1 MMAVWASLQM
11 PDRAVPRPMKDCP
24 EVTNRRLH
32 PVVASLLWAAAGLA
46 FPLAGPIEA
55 LIASQPSDDGP
66 AAATIESMYVLDD
79 APLPLPAETPA
90 ASRALDFRL
99 GGISDLF
106 RAETAADGTIHL
118 WGITDRGPNGFVE
131 KPGSDGRPVKPLRT
145 LSVPTFQPLLV
156 KLALEAPAAAGKPGV
171 LRVVEIKPITAAD
184 GRPTSGRPAV
194 APPRSKPM
202 VDPATMLPLPVDP
215 DGLDTEGLSPAADG
229 GFWIAEE
236 YVPSLLRLTA
246 DARMVRRIVPI
257 GAVLGDGDNRRAGCE
272 VVEALPE
279 VCLRR
284 ADNRGFE
291 GLAQSPDGSRL
302 FTMLQSPPE
311 QEAGAAEEDAV
322 HVPLLLLDPVK
333 GLPLAEYR
341 YRLGEPRE
349 KPADLVAADGK
360 ISAIAATGNDSL
372 LVLEQSATAS
382 RLYEVDLGPV
392 GRPAASPVATVS
404 KRLVADLAALAPIFN
419 SALNRGASGA
429 PGKLSDLKFEGLAL
443 LAPGVVAIIND
454 NDFDIDAAGAPA
466 DPPIRRTC
474 LWVIRFAPD
483 ATDAP

>member
-1 MMAVWASLQM
+1 MT
-11 PDRAVPRPMKDCP
+11 D
-24 EVTNRRLH
+24 RRLH
-32 PVVASLLWAAAGLA
+32 PAVVSLLWAAAGLTL
-46 FPLAGPIEA
+46 PIAGPIGA
-55 LIASQPSDDGP
+55 LLGSQPGDDRP
-66 AAATIESMYVLDD
+66 AVATIESMYVLED

-99 GGISDLF
+99 GGISDLSL
-106 RAETAADGTIHL
+106 AETAADGTIHL
-118 WGITDRGPNGFVE
+118 WGITDRGPNGYVE
-131 KPGSDGRPVKPLRT
+131 KPASDGSPAKPLRT
-145 LSVPTFQPLLV
+145 LPVPTFQPLLV
-156 KLALEAPAAAGKPGV
+156 KLALEAPAAAGEPGT
-171 LRVVEIKPITAAD
+171 LRVVEVKPITSA
-184 GRPTSGRPAV
+184 GGGPTSGRPAV

-202 VDPATMLPLPVDP
+202 VDPATALPLPVDP
-215 DGLDTEGLSPAADG
+215 DGLDTEGLAPAADG

-246 DARMVRRIVPI
+246 DGRMVRRIVPI
-257 GAVLGDGDNRRAGCE
+257 GAVIGAGDSRRPGCE
-272 VVEALPE
+272 IIEALPE

-284 ADNRGFE
+284 TDNRGFE
-291 GLAQSPDGSRL
+291 GLARSPDGSRL

-311 QEAGAAEEDAV
+311 PLAGAAEEDAV

-341 YRLGEPRE
+341 YRLGEPGE

-360 ISAIAATGNDSL
+360 ISALAATGNDSL

-382 RLYEVDLGPV
+382 RLYEVKLGPV
-392 GRPAASPVATVS
+392 GRPAARPIATVS

-419 SALNRGASGA
+419 SKLNRGASGP

-443 LAPGVVAIIND
+443 LAPGVVALIND
-454 NDFDIDAAGAPA
+454 NDFDMDAAGAAPA

-474 LWVIRFAPD
+474 LWVVRFAPD
-483 ATDAP
+483 AP

>member
-1 MMAVWASLQM
+1 MT
-11 PDRAVPRPMKDCP
+11 D
-24 EVTNRRLH
+24 RRLH
-32 PVVASLLWAAAGLA
+32 PAVVSLLWAAAGLTL
-46 FPLAGPIEA
+46 PIAGPIGA
-55 LIASQPSDDGP
+55 LLGSQPGDDRP
-66 AAATIESMYVLDD
+66 AVATIESMYVLED

-99 GGISDLF
+99 GGISDLSL
-106 RAETAADGTIHL
+106 AETAADGTIHL
-118 WGITDRGPNGFVE
+118 WGITDRGPNGYVE
-131 KPGSDGRPVKPLRT
+131 KPASDGSPAKPLRT
-145 LSVPTFQPLLV
+145 LPVPTFQPLLV
-156 KLALEAPAAAGKPGV
+156 KLALEAPAAAGEPGT
-171 LRVVEIKPITAAD
+171 LRVVEVKPITSA
-184 GRPTSGRPAV
+184 GGGPTSGRPAV

-202 VDPATMLPLPVDP
+202 VDPATALPLPVDP
-215 DGLDTEGLSPAADG
+215 DGLDTEGLSPADDG

-246 DARMVRRIVPI
+246 DGRMVRRIVPI
-257 GAVLGDGDNRRAGCE
+257 GAVIGAGDSRRPGCE
-272 VVEALPE
+272 IIEALPE

-284 ADNRGFE
+284 TDNRGFE
-291 GLAQSPDGSRL
+291 GLARSPDGSRL

-311 QEAGAAEEDAV
+311 PLAGAAEEDAV

-341 YRLGEPRE
+341 YRLGEPEE

-360 ISAIAATGNDSL
+360 ISALAATGNDSL

-382 RLYEVDLGPV
+382 RLYEVKLGPV
-392 GRPAASPVATVS
+392 GRPAASTVATVS

-419 SALNRGASGA
+419 SKLNRGASGP

-443 LAPGVVAIIND
+443 LAPGVVALIND
-454 NDFDIDAAGAPA
+454 NDFDMDAAGAAPA

-474 LWVIRFAPD
+474 LWVVRFAPD
-483 ATDAP
+483 AP

>member
-1 MMAVWASLQM
+1 MT
-11 PDRAVPRPMKDCP
+11 D
-24 EVTNRRLH
+24 RRLH
-32 PVVASLLWAAAGLA
+32 PAVASLLWAAAGLA
-46 FPLAGPIEA
+46 LLMASPNRS
-55 LIASQPSDDGP
+55 LIASQPGDDS
-66 AAATIESMYVLDD
+66 AVATIESMYVLED
-79 APLPLPAETPA
+79 APLPLPPNTPA
-90 ASRALDFRL
+90 ASHALDFHL
-99 GGISDLF
+99 GGISDLLLS
-106 RAETAADGTIHL
+106 ETAADGTIQL

-131 KPGSDGRPVKPLRT
+131 KPSRDGSPAKPLRT
-145 LSVPTFQPLLV
+145 LPVPGFQPLLV
-156 KLALEAPAAAGKPGV
+156 KLALVAPAAAGKPGT
-171 LRVVEIKPITAAD
+171 LRVVDVKPITTAD
-184 GRPTSGRPAV
+184 GSPTSGRPAV

-202 VDPATMLPLPVDP
+202 VDPATALPLPVDP
-215 DGLDTEGLSPAADG
+215 DGLDTEGLAPAADG

-246 DARMVRRIVPI
+246 DGRMVRRIVPV
-257 GAVLGDGDNRRAGCE
+257 GAVLGDGSGRQAGCE
-272 VVEALPE
+272 IIEALPE

-291 GLAQSPDGSRL
+291 GLARSPDGSRL

-311 QEAGAAEEDAV
+311 PLAGASEEDAILI
-322 HVPLLLLDPVK
+322 PLLVLDPVK

-360 ISAIAATGNDSL
+360 ISALAATGNDTL

-392 GRPAASPVATVS
+392 GRPAARPIATVS
-404 KRLVADLAALAPIFN
+404 KRLVADLAPLAPIFN
-419 SALNRGASGA
+419 SELNRGASGA

-443 LAPGVVAIIND
+443 LAPGVVALIND
-454 NDFDIDAAGAPA
+454 NDFDMDPAGAAPA

-474 LWVIRFAPD
+474 LWVVRFNA
-483 ATDAP
+483 AE